1 MCLSPR
7 ALKLAG
13 KAHKVYEFL
22 KSLRSCQFQILS
34 QQCAID
40 ISRAVFNV
48 RRIIFIATELNTE
61 LISLQIAV
69 AESLCALTSHFF
81 LFNF

>member
-1 MCLSPR
+1 MSLLAP
-7 ALKLAG
+7 ALKLVS
-13 KAHKVYEFL
+13 KADKAYELL
-22 KSLRSCQFQILS
+22 KSLRWCQFQILS

-40 ISRAVFNV
+40 ISRAAFNV

-69 AESLCALTSHFF
+69 VESLCTLTSHFF